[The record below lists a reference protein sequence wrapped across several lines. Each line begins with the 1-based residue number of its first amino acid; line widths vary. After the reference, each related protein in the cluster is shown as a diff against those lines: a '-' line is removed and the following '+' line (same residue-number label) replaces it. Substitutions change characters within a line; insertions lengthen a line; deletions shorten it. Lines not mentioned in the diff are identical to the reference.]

1 MKLHVYAQQ
10 LNHDAA
16 WLVGDKQAL
25 CELRDAVDRAIQDG
39 NTCLDFET
47 QDGEGYSLYIAGL
60 ETKDIAWEQLDLPY
74 IDRSAMGFKDS
85 RLPSPPWSLIAP
97 ERHKELRAK
106 LLKNSEKTIKVD
118 VPPSP
123 GEHCIHVDIPAKTSK
138 ARVVKIDRTN
148 TYEGPSLAEM
158 REQDDAY
165 EQVLEEMKLYLS
177 FEPGWDGYHAPV
189 FTEKTILSATN
200 LVGKLAAAFRAAGDA
215 PDKIIAGPCPDGRI
229 DLEVIQ
235 GTKKVIFT
243 IDDELEYIEATIFG
257 SVPRVATEEEG
268 ISHF

>member
-1 MKLHVYAQQ
+1 MKLHIYGQQ

-25 CELRDAVDRAIQDG
+25 YELRDAVDRAIQDG
-39 NTCLDFET
+39 NTCLDFEA
-47 QDGEGYSLYIAGL
+47 QDGEGYSLYIAEV
-60 ETKDIAWEQLDLPY
+60 ETKDMTWEQLDLPY
-74 IDRSAMGFKDS
+74 TDRSGMGFKDS

-106 LLKNSEKTIKVD
+106 LLKNSEKTVKVD
-118 VPPSP
+118 VPQIRRQD
-123 GEHCIHVDIPAKTSK
+123 GEYSIHVDIPAETYKVK

-177 FEPGWDGYHAPV
+177 FEPGWDGYRAPA
-189 FTEKTILSATN
+189 FTVRQLPKQASLMERIL
-200 LVGKLAAAFRAAGDA
+200 
-215 PDKIIAGPCPDGRI
+215 P
-229 DLEVIQ
+229 
-235 GTKKVIFT
+235 
-243 IDDELEYIEATIFG
+243 
-257 SVPRVATEEEG
+257 
-268 ISHF
+268 